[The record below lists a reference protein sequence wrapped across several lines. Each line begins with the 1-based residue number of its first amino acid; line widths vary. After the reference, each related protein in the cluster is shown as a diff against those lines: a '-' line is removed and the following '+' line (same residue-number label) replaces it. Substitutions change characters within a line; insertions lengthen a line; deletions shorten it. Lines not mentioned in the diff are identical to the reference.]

1 MKRVFLYNPEN
12 DIALAHGSANFTAP
26 KNAVI
31 LSRYCAPL
39 MWWLGDEGD
48 YVIVP
53 RDMPGDYMDELA
65 RWERKLTETF
75 GAGPRLITSAEG
87 IDDSV
92 AAPWGWSRHA
102 VRRFQDS
109 CADTSAAAID
119 EGRAERLRQLS
130 HRRTAAEINRRLG
143 EEVDF
148 ARYGLPVPV
157 AATEVS
163 DEEAVRRYFNQHGE
177 FYIKLPW
184 SSSGR
189 GVRHVTADTFD
200 SIAGQIGGMLKKQGS
215 VMLEPA
221 YDKTDDFAMLF
232 YAERGKVKL
241 KGLSLFF
248 TAHGEAYGGNL
259 IAEDGEILE
268 RLSAKIPKALLTET
282 GEALEKIL
290 GAILGKDYEG
300 WMGVDMMLARSGGRY
315 ILVPCVEL
323 NLRMTM
329 GVIAHQTA
337 LRLLGAGY
345 ELRHCGYVMQTEPGN
360 SAAGN
365 TDGRRQHVADMV
377 PKNDKFNIRLLRER
391 AGWNRPL

>member
-39 MWWLGDEGD
+39 MWWMGDED
-48 YVIVP
+48 DFVIVP
-53 RDMPGDYMDELA
+53 RDMPVDYMDELA
-65 RWERKLTETF
+65 CWERKLTETF

-87 IDDSV
+87 IDDCV
-92 AAPWGWSRHA
+92 AAPWGWSLHA

-109 CADTSAAAID
+109 GADISPEAID
-119 EGRAERLRQLS
+119 EERVKRLRLLS
-130 HRRTAAEINRRLG
+130 HRRTAAEINRRLC
-143 EEVDF
+143 EEVEF
-148 ARYGLPVPV
+148 GRYGLPVPV

-163 DEEAVRRYFNQHGE
+163 DEEAVRQYFNRHGA

-189 GVRHVTADTFD
+189 GVRHVTADTFE
-200 SIAGQIGGMLKKQGS
+200 SIVRQLGGMLERQGS
-215 VMLEPA
+215 VMVEPV
-221 YDKTDDFAMLF
+221 YEKTDDFAMLF
-232 YAERGKVKL
+232 YAGHGEVKL
-241 KGLSLFF
+241 KGYSLFF
-248 TAHGEAYGGNL
+248 NAHGDAYGGNL
-259 IAEDGEILE
+259 IAEDDEISD

-290 GAILGKDYEG
+290 GAILGNDYAG
-300 WMGVDMMLARSGGRY
+300 WMGVDMMIARKDGGY
-315 ILVPCVEL
+315 MLVPCVEL

-337 LRLLGAGY
+337 LRLIAAGY
-345 ELRHCGYVMQTEPGN
+345 DLRKGGYVMQTEPGKRT
-360 SAAGN
+360 AVG
-365 TDGRRQHVADMV
+365 TDDRRQHVMDMV
-377 PKNDKFNIRLLRER
+377 PKNDKFNIRLVRE
-391 AGWNRPL
+391 LE

>member
-53 RDMPGDYMDELA
+53 HDMPGDYMDELA
-65 RWERKLTETF
+65 RWERRLTETF
-75 GAGPRLITSAEG
+75 GAGPRMVTSAEG
-87 IDDSV
+87 LDIDK

-102 VRRFQDS
+102 VRRFQD
-109 CADTSAAAID
+109 CGADISPAAID
-119 EGRAERLRQLS
+119 EGRIERLRQLS

-148 ARYGLPVPV
+148 ARYGLPDPV

-163 DEEAVRRYFNQHGE
+163 DEEAVRRYFNHHGE

-232 YAERGKVKL
+232 YAECGKVKL
-241 KGLSLFF
+241 KGYSMFF
-248 TAHGEAYGGNL
+248 NAHGDAYGGNL
-259 IAEDGEILE
+259 IAEDDDISD

-300 WMGVDMMLARSGGRY
+300 WMGVDMMVARYDGGY
-315 ILVPCVEL
+315 MLVPCVEL

-329 GVIAHQTA
+329 GVIAHQAA
-337 LRLLGAGY
+337 LRFIAAGY
-345 ELRHCGYVMQTEPGN
+345 ELRHCGYVMLTEPGKRT
-360 SAAGN
+360 AVGI
-365 TDGRRQHVADMV
+365 DDRRQHVMDMV
-377 PKNDKFNIRLLRER
+377 PKNDKFNIRLVRE
-391 AGWNRPL
+391 LE